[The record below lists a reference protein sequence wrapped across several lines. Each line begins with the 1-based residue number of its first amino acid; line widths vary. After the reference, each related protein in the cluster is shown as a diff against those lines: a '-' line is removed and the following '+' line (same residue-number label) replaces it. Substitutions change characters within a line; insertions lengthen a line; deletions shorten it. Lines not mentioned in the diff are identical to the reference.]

1 MSVDMIGSQT
11 PFNFVVVFN
20 NVQAQAF
27 TVNCQNGFWDSRN
40 KLIESGM
47 VGSVETVALS
57 CLALV
62 TSEVAEAMEAVRKHD
77 LKTWGDADTKD
88 TLVRELAGT
97 VIRCMDL
104 SERFNL
110 PLAQAIVREIEANA
124 KRGYMHGGKAA

>member
-1 MSVDMIGSQT
+1 VSGDTIGAQT

-20 NVQAQAF
+20 NVQAEAY
-27 TVNCQNGFWDSRN
+27 TVNCQNGFWDARN

-47 VGSVETVALS
+47 VGAVETVALS

-88 TLVRELAGT
+88 TLVAELAGT

-104 SERFNL
+104 AERFNL
-110 PLAQAIVREIEANA
+110 PLAQAIVREIERNS